1 MIICTNCFLQ
11 MAVNSHEASHDK
23 GAYNIFRKIFKLDLR
38 KNVYFFKNGKCD
50 KKFPLEMSNSL
61 YEWIEEYAI
70 ELKSKHREIEDEL
83 LEMSQVEK
91 RTFRGLC
98 ESVDSKTVQNAST
111 NNDYNQLEEKMEEF
125 HKTMMDQLNELKSM
139 MEKLN

>member
-1 MIICTNCFLQ
+1 
-11 MAVNSHEASHDK
+11 
-23 GAYNIFRKIFKLDLR
+23 
-38 KNVYFFKNGKCD
+38 
-50 KKFPLEMSNSL
+50 
-61 YEWIEEYAI
+61 
-70 ELKSKHREIEDEL
+70 
-83 LEMSQVEK
+83 MSQVEK